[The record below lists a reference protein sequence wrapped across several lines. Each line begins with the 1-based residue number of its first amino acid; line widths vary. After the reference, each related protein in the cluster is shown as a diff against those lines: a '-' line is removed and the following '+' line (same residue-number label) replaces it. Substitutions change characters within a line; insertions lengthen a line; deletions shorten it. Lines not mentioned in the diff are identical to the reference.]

1 MRENAVILTYPG
13 HFHLTQLTIRSV
25 REHIQPKDITVIV
38 DDWSFL
44 VWDGYVEDCKQ
55 TYTNCNIIHTSQFEF
70 LKPFE
75 GNSWMRQQMIKLNL
89 HKILDFNDW
98 FFTDG
103 DIEFY
108 HDIPK
113 NITPY
118 SVRTIPMSEWEVYST
133 LPLADRGTEL
143 MANYVNNMLGL
154 SNFWDLPAPFI
165 KEGPNRVISSSGV
178 PFRDMNKH
186 LLEELEQ
193 FLTTKFNTDLATI
206 HVAVMK
212 DNTQA
217 MTEWELMEAY
227 RKYIRKEDLIMVR
240 FLPHNKDH
248 IEEAKRNL
256 HIDAEEYY
264 YLMHFLP
271 DSDLGPNWFA
281 EQGIKIN
288 EEIWQKIPQ
297 KRY

>member
-1 MRENAVILTYPG
+1 MREHAVILTYPG

-25 REHIQPKDITVIV
+25 QQHIQPKNITVIV

-44 VWDGYVEDCKQ
+44 AWDGYVEDCKQ
-55 TYTNCNIIHTSQFEF
+55 TYVDCNIIHTSQFEF
-70 LKPFE
+70 LTPFE
-75 GNSWMRQQMIKLNL
+75 GNPWMRQQMIKLNL
-89 HKILDFNDW
+89 HKILDFDKW

-108 HDIPK
+108 HDIPED
-113 NITPY
+113 ITPY
-118 SVRTIPMSEWEVYST
+118 SVHVIPMHEWEVYNT
-133 LPLADRGTEL
+133 LPIADRGTEL
-143 MANYVNNMLGL
+143 MANYVNHMLGL
-154 SNFWDLPAPFI
+154 TDFWDLPAPFV
-165 KEGPNRVISSSGV
+165 KEGPNRVISTSGV
-178 PFRDMNKH
+178 PFRDMNKR

-193 FLTTKFNTDLATI
+193 FVTARFNTDLATI

-212 DNTQA
+212 DKTQA

-227 RKYIRKEDLIMVR
+227 RKYIRNEDLHMVR
-240 FLPHNKDH
+240 ISPQDKNYISEVKLSHDIFK
-248 IEEAKRNL
+248 
-256 HIDAEEYY
+256 EEYY

-271 DSDLGPNWFA
+271 DSKLGPNWFA

-288 EEIWQKIPQ
+288 DEIWQKIPE